1 MYLYFDRSGT
11 LKEMY
16 NPDIERVGNSNV
28 NKLYIYWELAEDL
41 TITGLRTRYKLEDNS
56 NYPTTPDYVNQYTV
70 ATSKI
75 PYDKKEDLKFFKF
88 FKDYQFYVVNVPD
101 EVLAKDGA
109 VICSAWFVY
118 GNNIQAMG
126 KFAFAVDGDTE
137 MVKPDYNI
145 NIAQWNSLITL
156 LKNNFNFF
164 AVATING
171 LDLSYY
177 NENSIIWDL
186 SDGKI
191 YQLQNGVLIELGFP
205 YVPIKTTTGEF
216 VYTHNGAVQGEKE
229 FEAVQMT
236 PDTSKIPSSSAVLSS
251 ISALAVQ
258 KRDTS
263 GLHVYSQNGGIQSE
277 LEVDEISLGND
288 DYSTHIPTSGL
299 VKRAIEEIKNN
310 PDVVDIVET
319 KADLD
324 AYDTSI
330 LSDKDIIRVLV
341 DETHDGASTFYRWN
355 LSQQAWDYIG
365 KAGDYYTKS
374 EAYNKTE
381 INSLLLLKSDAT
393 NIKNGTGSG
402 SLIQTNTESENTAN
416 GLDAIAGGKNCQAN
430 GKRSLVYGNGNKS
443 YAQDSI
449 VVGQVNTNGIDGVP
463 ANNGVRAIVGGRAN
477 GNSGNDNLIFGETNS
492 ATGNCTF
499 VHGIGNTVNGAH
511 NLVKGQQNIVSQQ
524 DCLVLG
530 SGNKAHV
537 ANSILL
543 GQFLTVTKN
552 SKFVFG
558 LKNNEKQDTLVEI
571 ANGLSEADVH
581 KSNCFEIYK
590 NGKLRVP
597 QQYDVGDGSYIES
610 GNSSAFE
617 VDAINKTI
625 KVGDTIL
632 TESELI
638 NIIALKN
645 TKADKVITEIATYSG
660 STPDYDI
667 TLQNNKRIV
676 FNGVVASIDI
686 TLPTGNIPLDFMC
699 ELVIGSGGVCSVSYP
714 TGIEWSGTD
723 VSYDGTKT
731 VFTPAGT
738 KPYNILFFNNGS
750 SISTPQWQAIVR
762 GATR

>member
-126 KFAFAVDGDTE
+126 KFAFAVDGDTD

-177 NENSIIWDL
+177 NEKSIIWDL

-191 YQLQNGVLIELGFP
+191 YQLQNGELIELGFPTLP

-229 FEAVQMT
+229 FEAVLMT
-236 PDTSKIPSSSAVLSS
+236 ADTSKIPSSSAVLSS
-251 ISALAVQ
+251 ISELAVP
-258 KRDTS
+258 KRNTS
-263 GLHVYSQNGGIQSE
+263 GLHVYSQNGGLQSE
-277 LEVDEISLGND
+277 LAVDEASLGND

-324 AYDTSI
+324 NYDTSS
-330 LSDKDIIRVLV
+330 LGDKDIIRVLV

-355 LSQQAWDYIG
+355 LSQKKWDYIG

-374 EAYNKTE
+374 E
-381 INSLLLLKSDAT
+381 
-393 NIKNGTGSG
+393 
-402 SLIQTNTESENTAN
+402 
-416 GLDAIAGGKNCQAN
+416 
-430 GKRSLVYGNGNKS
+430 
-443 YAQDSI
+443 
-449 VVGQVNTNGIDGVP
+449 VNTLLVGKLDKKTTTGEFVYTHNGATQGEMEVKSSITPSDNEIPTSNGVISMVNTLIADKQDKLDVEVP
-463 ANNGVRAIVGGRAN
+463 A
-477 GNSGNDNLIFGETNS
+477 
-492 ATGNCTF
+492 
-499 VHGIGNTVNGAH
+499 H
-511 NLVKGQQNIVSQQ
+511 
-524 DCLVLG
+524 
-530 SGNKAHV
+530 
-537 ANSILL
+537 
-543 GQFLTVTKN
+543 
-552 SKFVFG
+552 
-558 LKNNEKQDTLVEI
+558 
-571 ANGLSEADVH
+571 
-581 KSNCFEIYK
+581 
-590 NGKLRVP
+590 
-597 QQYDVGDGSYIES
+597 
-610 GNSSAFE
+610 
-617 VDAINKTI
+617 VDADIN
-625 KVGDTIL
+625 L
-632 TESELI
+632 TLENNKQFRYGVLYGAI
-638 NIIALKN
+638 NISFPSN
-645 TKADKVITEIATYSG
+645 PE
-660 STPDYDI
+660 
-667 TLQNNKRIV
+667 
-676 FNGVVASIDI
+676 
-686 TLPTGNIPLDFMC
+686 LDFMC
-699 ELVIGSGGVCSVSYP
+699 ELDIQSLPSMSYP
-714 TGIEWSGTD
+714 NNIKWSGD
-723 VSYDGTKT
+723 DIENG
-731 VFTPAGT
+731 VFVPDSQALTP
-738 KPYNILFFNNGS
+738 YQILFYTSGVSNN
-750 SISTPQWQAIVR
+750 IWNAIVR
-762 GATR
+762 KPSV